1 MEGSK
6 ALTLSDDEAS
16 SPVDPTTTDE
26 SATAAAP
33 RSSYYECVFCK
44 RGFSN
49 AQALGGHMNIH
60 RKDRAK
66 TSSSSSRPSN
76 SKDYYSESYSYYN
89 AYAAPHHHRLLP
101 ELYPPLPAAPEPS
114 SNFAVYF
121 PMASGPRDHHHHH
134 HHHHD
139 VSGSSCTSTSGAHRP
154 QELSLFGEELHLSLS
169 MHGRDGLMEKRE
181 VEERELDLEL
191 RLGHDHTQYK

>member
-1 MEGSK
+1 M
-6 ALTLSDDEAS
+6 
-16 SPVDPTTTDE
+16 
-26 SATAAAP
+26 
-33 RSSYYECVFCK
+33 
-44 RGFSN
+44 
-49 AQALGGHMNIH
+49 
-60 RKDRAK
+60 
-66 TSSSSSRPSN
+66 
-76 SKDYYSESYSYYN
+76 
-89 AYAAPHHHRLLP
+89 
-101 ELYPPLPAAPEPS
+101 
-114 SNFAVYF
+114 YF